1 LRLTLDERG
10 GTAFEVTLA
19 ELVEE
24 GLRMLANDAVQ
35 QPVLQGAP
43 DIGSR
48 DLGTRGGDVKLH
60 DL

>member
-1 LRLTLDERG
+1 MANGHARKDIVDEIG
-10 GTAFEVTLA
+10 G
-19 ELVEE
+19 
-24 GLRMLANDAVQ
+24 ANDAVQ